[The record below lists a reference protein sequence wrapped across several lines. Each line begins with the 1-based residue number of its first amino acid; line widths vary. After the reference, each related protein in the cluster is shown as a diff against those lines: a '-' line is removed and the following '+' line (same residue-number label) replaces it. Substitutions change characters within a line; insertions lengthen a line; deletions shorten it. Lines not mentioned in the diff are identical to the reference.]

1 MVGPEDVDE
10 ELQRDI
16 EEECAKYGKVVQVII
31 YQVIF
36 PTPSPSP
43 LSLSCS
49 LFSVYPVSLSSA
61 LWNRNRRNR
70 DFLTSGTGTVTV
82 AC

>member
-36 PTPSPSP
+36 PTPFP
-43 LSLSCS
+43 LSTLS
-49 LFSVYPVSLSSA
+49 LM
-61 LWNRNRRNR
+61 
-70 DFLTSGTGTVTV
+70 
-82 AC
+82 

>member
-36 PTPSPSP
+36 PSPSP
-43 LSLSCS
+43 LSLLCR
-49 LFSVYPVSLSSA
+49 LFSVYSVSLS
-61 LWNRNRRNR
+61 
-70 DFLTSGTGTVTV
+70 
-82 AC
+82 

>member
-10 ELQRDI
+10 ERQRDI

-36 PTPSPSP
+36 PCPSP
-43 LSLSCS
+43 LSPPPLPSPPPPPLSLMQS
-49 LFSVYPVSLSSA
+49 FQRVSCFPIV
-61 LWNRNRRNR
+61 N
-70 DFLTSGTGTVTV
+70 
-82 AC
+82 C